1 MSLVFIY
8 QRFLLTWK
16 KKNVGFVKMLHWKH
30 DFYYAWRFAMHIYT
44 SRSFIKKIMRN
55 VSLQLYYFR
64 LISQLEERVELVS
77 VEISNLEGV
86 DRKANLLTDRYKT
99 KLGIFN
105 PKKIPKLAYFVS
117 SNFYSYYF
125 LIIWHLKFEINL
137 FKKKKCFFFSIFRTL
152 DPVPLTFPNPKHC
165 FNYLLPL
172 ESDVYIHYIYSTLMC
187 IYILYIF

>member
-105 PKKIPKLAYFVS
+105 PKKIQNWL
-117 SNFYSYYF
+117 F
-125 LIIWHLKFEINL
+125 LF
-137 FKKKKCFFFSIFRTL
+137 
-152 DPVPLTFPNPKHC
+152 PLTFILII
-165 FNYLLPL
+165 FLLF
-172 ESDVYIHYIYSTLMC
+172 DT
-187 IYILYIF
+187 